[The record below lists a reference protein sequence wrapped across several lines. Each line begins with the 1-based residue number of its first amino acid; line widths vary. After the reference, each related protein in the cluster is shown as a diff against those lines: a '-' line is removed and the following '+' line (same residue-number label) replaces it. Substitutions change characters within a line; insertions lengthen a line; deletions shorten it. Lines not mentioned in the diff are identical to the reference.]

1 MRYYTIILMFL
12 VVFVRHLLG
21 FTLSYI
27 MCRLYTHVL
36 NRHHWMYSATAY
48 NHAYADSGIF
58 CINASAHPSQLPEL
72 VQVPYGILACLCSST
87 KRLFLARFVPE
98 IRKVRFPS
106 WDAHTRTRDSSA
118 C

>member
-72 VQVPYGILACLCSST
+72 LQVAYGILAGLCSST
-87 KRLFLARFVPE
+87 KRTFLARFVP
-98 IRKVRFPS
+98 
-106 WDAHTRTRDSSA
+106 RDKEGPFSVLGRSHSNP
-118 C
+118 